1 MKFKSSDHI
10 KLGIMLCLTIGL
22 TPYFPVP
29 HSYEKLKWL
38 MEGGNGME
46 MLDYFD
52 LVFHNLPWAYLII
65 STVVWFKKKR
75 QKETYT

>member
-38 MEGGNGME
+38 MDGGNGME

-52 LVFHNLPWAYLII
+52 LIFHNLPWAYLII
-65 STVVWFKKKR
+65 SAGLWFKKKQ